1 MLFFTIYS
9 TSIPGSLIATTCR
22 SLRFND
28 ALNTSLPIRPNP
40 LIPTFVTIFFI
51 VLFCLLVCCFCVV
64 VLCVCCRRSVEEG
77 RTKKGEKKKECWKM
91 REGSGSMTK
100 RTRESG
106 SNEMK

>member
-51 VLFCLLVCCFCVV
+51 VLFVGVLFLCF
-64 VLCVCCRRSVEEG
+64 VLCVYCRRRVEEG

-106 SNEMK
+106 